1 MTDRRELSFGG
12 WRHSC
17 ASHIHNL
24 TQQARQSID
33 RTKFTFGATSAIIT
47 NLGLIVGLDEGTDA
61 KFHIVGA
68 LLLIALAD
76 NISDSLGI
84 HMHQES
90 EGLSNREAWFST
102 LTNFI
107 ARLFVSAIFI
117 LLVWYLPLNLAVLFS
132 IIWGIL
138 LLVLLSVVI
147 ARSQQTSVSQAIVEH
162 LGLAVVVIAL
172 SRLVGHWISEEFN
185 V

>member
-1 MTDRRELSFGG
+1 MANHVHTLVK
-12 WRHSC
+12 
-17 ASHIHNL
+17 
-24 TQQARQSID
+24 QARQNLDQS
-33 RTKFTFGATSAIIT
+33 KVTFGTTSAIIT
-47 NLGLIVGLDEGTDA
+47 NLGLIVGLDAGTDA
-61 KFHIVGA
+61 KFHIIGA

-90 EGLSNREAWFST
+90 EGLSNTRAWFST

-107 ARLFVSAIFI
+107 ARLFVSAVFI

-132 IIWGIL
+132 IIWGVF
-138 LLVLLSVVI
+138 LLVLMSLII
-147 ARSQQTSVSQAIVEH
+147 AKNQQTSMSLAIVEH
-162 LGLAVVVIAL
+162 LGLAIAVIAL
-172 SRLVGHWISEEFN
+172 SRLVGQWITEQFT

>member
-1 MTDRRELSFGG
+1 MATHVYTLIKKMKR
-12 WRHSC
+12 
-17 ASHIHNL
+17 NL
-24 TQQARQSID
+24 DQS
-33 RTKFTFGATSAIIT
+33 KVTFGTTSAIIT
-47 NLGLIVGLDEGTDA
+47 NLGLIVGLDAGTDA
-61 KFHIVGA
+61 KFHIIGA

-90 EGLSNREAWFST
+90 EGLSNIRAWFST

-107 ARLFVSAIFI
+107 ARLFVSAVFI

-132 IIWGIL
+132 IIWGVF
-138 LLVLLSVVI
+138 LLVLMSLII
-147 ARSQQTSVSQAIVEH
+147 AKNQQTGVSLAVVEH
-162 LGLAVVVIAL
+162 LGLAVAVIAL
-172 SRLVGHWISEEFN
+172 SRLVGQWITEQFT